1 MKSFLLSFNAYDFS
15 KNEKVWTTQVI
26 DLYANNYYTNFSNKR
41 SITGLN
47 VLGDYK
53 FVGTEKTGD
62 VFFYINST
70 EYSSPSY
77 LYLNDSP
84 EASPTF
90 LVYTDP
96 DFANYDLATPTVA
109 NSVYQTNYGEIVS
122 DIATPDILRFVDTT
136 SRVDIRSFKGAFTN
150 RYGGLEQVFYSLN
163 VYESDSLER
172 TVASFYNNHFKF
184 FRLNIISKRRKKI
197 RKV

>member
-1 MKSFLLSFNAYDFS
+1 MKSFLLSFNAYDFT
-15 KNEKVWTTQVI
+15 KNQKVWITQAI
-26 DLYANNYYTNFSNKR
+26 DLYANDYYTNFSNKR

-70 EYSSPSY
+70 EYASPSY
-77 LYLNDSP
+77 LYLNDSS

-96 DFANYDLATPTVA
+96 NFADYNVATPTVE

-122 DIATPDILRFVDTT
+122 DAATPDLLRFVDTS

-150 RYGGLEQVFYSLN
+150 RFGGLEQVYYSLN

-172 TVASFYNNHFKF
+172 TMASFHNYYINF
-184 FRLNIISKRRKKI
+184 FRFNPISKRRKKI

>member
-26 DLYANNYYTNFSNKR
+26 DLYANDYYTNFSNKR

-62 VFFYINST
+62 EFFYINST
-70 EYSSPSY
+70 QYASPSY

-122 DIATPDILRFVDTT
+122 DAATPDILRFVDTS
-136 SRVDIRSFKGAFTN
+136 SRIDIRSFKGAFTN
-150 RYGGLEQVFYSLN
+150 RYGGLEQVSYSLN

-172 TVASFYNNHFKF
+172 TMPSFYYYYVKLFGFNT
-184 FRLNIISKRRKKI
+184 ISKRRKKI
-197 RKV
+197 CKV

>member
-15 KNEKVWTTQVI
+15 KNEKVWTTQAI
-26 DLYANNYYTNFSNKR
+26 DLYANDYYTNFSNKR
-41 SITGLN
+41 SRTGLN

-70 EYSSPSY
+70 EYASPSY
-77 LYLNDSP
+77 LYLNDTP

-96 DFANYDLATPTVA
+96 NFANYALATPTVQ

-122 DIATPDILRFVDTT
+122 DAATPNLLRFVDTS
-136 SRVDIRSFKGAFTN
+136 SRIDIRSFKGAFTN
-150 RYGGLEQVFYSLN
+150 TYGGIEQVNYSLN

-172 TVASFYNNHFKF
+172 TMASLYYYYFKF
-184 FRLNIISKRRKKI
+184 FWFYTLST
-197 RKV
+197 

>member
-15 KNEKVWTTQVI
+15 KNEKVWTTQAI
-26 DLYANNYYTNFSNKR
+26 DLYANDYYTNFSNKR
-41 SITGLN
+41 SRTGLN

-70 EYSSPSY
+70 EYASPSY
-77 LYLNDSP
+77 LYLNDTP

-96 DFANYDLATPTVA
+96 NFANYTLATPTVQ

-122 DIATPDILRFVDTT
+122 DAATPNLLRFVDTS
-136 SRVDIRSFKGAFTN
+136 SRIDIRSFKGAFTN
-150 RYGGLEQVFYSLN
+150 TYGGIEQVNYSLN

-172 TVASFYNNHFKF
+172 TMASLYYYYFKF
-184 FRLNIISKRRKKI
+184 FWFYTLST
-197 RKV
+197 

>member
-1 MKSFLLSFNAYDFS
+1 MKSFLLSFNAYDFT
-15 KNEKVWTTQVI
+15 KNQKVWITQAI
-26 DLYANNYYTNFSNKR
+26 DLYANDYYTNFSNKR
-41 SITGLN
+41 SRTGLN

-70 EYSSPSY
+70 GYASPSY

-96 DFANYDLATPTVA
+96 NFANYTLATPTVE

-122 DIATPDILRFVDTT
+122 DAATPDLLRFVDTS
-136 SRVDIRSFKGAFTN
+136 SRIDIRSFKGAFTN
-150 RYGGLEQVFYSLN
+150 TYGGIEQVNYSLN

-172 TVASFYNNHFKF
+172 TMASLNHHYFRF
-184 FRLNIISKRRKKI
+184 FWFDTLSSRCKKI
-197 RKV
+197 CKV

>member
-1 MKSFLLSFNAYDFS
+1 MKSFLLSFNAYDFT
-15 KNEKVWTTQVI
+15 KNQKVWITQAI
-26 DLYANNYYTNFSNKR
+26 DLYANDYYTNFSNKR
-41 SITGLN
+41 SRTGLN

-70 EYSSPSY
+70 GYSSPSY
-77 LYLNDSP
+77 LYLNDSL

-96 DFANYDLATPTVA
+96 NFANYTLATPTVE

-122 DIATPDILRFVDTT
+122 DAATPDLLAT
-136 SRVDIRSFKGAFTN
+136 FKI
-150 RYGGLEQVFYSLN
+150 Q
-163 VYESDSLER
+163 
-172 TVASFYNNHFKF
+172 
-184 FRLNIISKRRKKI
+184 
-197 RKV
+197 